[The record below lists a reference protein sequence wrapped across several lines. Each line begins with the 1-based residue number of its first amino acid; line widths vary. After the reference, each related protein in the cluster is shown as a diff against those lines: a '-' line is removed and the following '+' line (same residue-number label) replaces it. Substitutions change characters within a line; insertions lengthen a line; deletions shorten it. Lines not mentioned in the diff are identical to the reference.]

1 MGKAAFP
8 GADAAVEAGQQVEGL
23 VGDAAQGGTKEAR
36 QGDKVTAELQVL
48 EEIEEVEHLLT
59 AVEPLPLHH
68 VIRDAMPPQ
77 FPLERLQ
84 VGEATQQDG
93 DVAEPRFSRR
103 ENSFEFRPRLR
114 A

>member
-8 GADAAVEAGQQVEGL
+8 RADAAVEAGQEVEGL
-23 VGDAAQGGTKEAR
+23 VGDAAQGGTEETR

-68 VIRDAMPPQ
+68 VVRDAMPSQ
-77 FPLERLQ
+77 LPLEELQ
-84 VGEATQQDG
+84 VGEAPQQDR
-93 DVAEPRFSRR
+93 DVAEPG
-103 ENSFEFRPRLR
+103 R
-114 A
+114 AR